1 MRAAVL
7 LLSIPVV
14 MWLTQS
20 LLLWRAGRPLQARIS
35 STRLPARFKR
45 INRVVTKLTFVAV
58 LWGYALWR
66 GASPL
71 AYYGRFLPG
80 GGRPL
85 EMLYGACAGVLCLAV
100 LYLAWT
106 VTDNVRF
113 AIRHP
118 PGKLATRWLGA
129 VFTAVLIALVEE
141 LLFRAMLLAELLET
155 LPAGAALTLGVLAF
169 AGGHYVRGVKRY
181 WTFPGHVML
190 GVLLCVAFYRT
201 GAIWLPMG
209 VHAGGV
215 LMLMVTRPV
224 VRYVGPAWLVGASIF
239 PYAGVQ
245 GVLALLALTVTLWRV
260 YGGEP

>member
-7 LLSIPVV
+7 LLSIPAI

-20 LLLWRAGRPLQARIS
+20 ILLWRAGLPQQWRIS

-45 INRVVTKLTFVAV
+45 INRIVTKVTFVAV
-58 LWGYALWR
+58 LLGYALWR
-66 GASPL
+66 GESPL
-71 AYYGRFLPG
+71 ACYGRYLPG
-80 GGRPL
+80 GARPL
-85 EMLYGACAGVLCLAV
+85 EMLYGACAGILCLAA

-106 VTDNVRF
+106 LTDNVRF

-118 PGKLATRWLGA
+118 LRKLAARWLGA

-155 LPAGAALTLGVLAF
+155 LPVGAALTLGVLAF

-190 GVLLCVAFYRT
+190 GVLLCVTFYRT
-201 GAIWLPMG
+201 HAIWLPMG

-215 LMLMVTRPV
+215 LMLMGVRPV
-224 VRYVGPAWLVGASIF
+224 IRYVGPAWLVGASIF

-245 GVLALLALTVTLWRV
+245 GALALMALTAPLWHV
-260 YGGEP
+260 YGGAA